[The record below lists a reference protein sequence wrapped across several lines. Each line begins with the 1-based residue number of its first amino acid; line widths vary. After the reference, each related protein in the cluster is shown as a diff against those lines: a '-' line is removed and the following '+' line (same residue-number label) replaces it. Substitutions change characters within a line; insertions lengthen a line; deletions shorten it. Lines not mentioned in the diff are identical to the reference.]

1 MSILTTKNPHMLL
14 LFQNRSLITH
24 LSLQQQQREEEEKRH
39 WSQLITQCA
48 RSKQHDQV
56 LHLFYTMHRSG
67 LRPSRNSTISSLN
80 ACSHLCLLPQ
90 GTQLHALTIK
100 AALLSPPD
108 VVVSN
113 VLIDMY
119 SKCGLLDESHKIFDE
134 THHRDLVSWISIL
147 SGYSRNG
154 LHGSALE
161 TFFDVH
167 SLGMGFSD
175 YGFSVAFK
183 ACAALGDIRP
193 GLQIHCLA
201 TKVGLDSDVFV
212 VSSLLDMYAKC
223 GRITSA
229 RHVFNTID
237 EPNVVSWTSMI
248 SGYVRSED
256 GEEALRLFSQQLR
269 VGIAPDPFT
278 FSSVLAA
285 CASLSALD
293 PGQQVHVH
301 VLKSGLGLQLFAGN
315 SLIDMYA
322 KCGCLSDATRVH
334 AHMQVR
340 DVVSWTGMINGCAS
354 HGHGLEALRLF
365 TQMKSAGIRPN
376 AVTLVCVLSA
386 CSHSGLVKEGLRH
399 FHSMRDEYGIE
410 PTEEHFTCVV
420 DLLGRA
426 GLVKEAEE
434 FMRHMPCEPSASAWG
449 ALLSACRKNG
459 NVHLS
464 AKCADQLFRLEPHAA
479 ANHVQLANIYA
490 ASGRW
495 KDMGRVR
502 LLMKEKGIKKESS
515 YSWIEMG
522 KKVNVFGVGDN
533 LHPKSDVIYFMLG
546 ILAMEMKDQGYIPT
560 SDHAWGRQEKDTKP

>member
-1 MSILTTKNPHMLL
+1 MLLNTMSILTTKNPHMLL

-301 VLKSGLGLQLFAGN
+301 VLKSGL
-315 SLIDMYA
+315 
-322 KCGCLSDATRVH
+322 
-334 AHMQVR
+334 
-340 DVVSWTGMINGCAS
+340 
-354 HGHGLEALRLF
+354 
-365 TQMKSAGIRPN
+365 
-376 AVTLVCVLSA
+376 
-386 CSHSGLVKEGLRH
+386 
-399 FHSMRDEYGIE
+399 
-410 PTEEHFTCVV
+410 EEHFTCVV